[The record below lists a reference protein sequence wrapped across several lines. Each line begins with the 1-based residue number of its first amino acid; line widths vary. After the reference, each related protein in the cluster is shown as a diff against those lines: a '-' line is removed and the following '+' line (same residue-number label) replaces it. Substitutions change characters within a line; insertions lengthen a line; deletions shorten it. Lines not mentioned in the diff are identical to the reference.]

1 MIDDRSD
8 TYDETIPMLDV
19 RLVADPAAVE
29 MPRPGTE
36 LGGYRI
42 ISLLGEGGM
51 GCVYLAEHMRLGRR
65 VALKMLRPQCA
76 ANPVN
81 LERFFSEAKA
91 VNQIAHEHIIEITD
105 FVDDQASKFYIME
118 VLEGLS
124 LFELL
129 TLEGVPALGRTLRIA
144 IQMCEGLHAAHQ
156 AGVVHRD
163 LKPANIF
170 LTTRAGQRDFVKL
183 LDFGIAKLTDVP
195 DGESLHK
202 TAAGVL
208 LGTPDYMSPEQAGG
222 LATIDRRS
230 DVYSLGV
237 ILYEMV
243 TGQRPFQAK
252 SCAELLVKH
261 MSESPVSPAEV
272 TGRPH
277 HLPPALTEL
286 ILDCLAKDPA
296 GRPQT
301 MAMLSCRLTAI
312 LEGLIDVALEPV
324 PAAPA
329 AVPQS
334 TSYQSFA
341 PMASSSP
348 PIREVAPMASLAGGV
363 VTFDAGPSAAL
374 PRFLAGFVLTA
385 LVGVGGLLLWNQHT
399 QAPVDPLTA
408 AALDITPQP
417 RPDPTPTSVAAT
429 PTNVMTRAPPPD
441 VVATPA
447 VVSTPEAET
456 VAPSRRLK
464 RSRRAKSASGKSR
477 RRRSAKKKLAEKR
490 ATQVRLSIV
499 TDPPGVQVYLR
510 GDLVGVTPIVE
521 RYERSNA
528 ASTFV
533 LKRAGYETTKRTIA
547 FDGDR
552 RLDVEMQ
559 RDDPPPKKRTDP
571 AAPAAD
577 VLLDPFA
584 GG

>member
-1 MIDDRSD
+1 
-8 TYDETIPMLDV
+8 
-19 RLVADPAAVE
+19 
-29 MPRPGTE
+29 
-36 LGGYRI
+36 
-42 ISLLGEGGM
+42 
-51 GCVYLAEHMRLGRR
+51 
-65 VALKMLRPQCA
+65 
-76 ANPVN
+76 
-81 LERFFSEAKA
+81 
-91 VNQIAHEHIIEITD
+91 
-105 FVDDQASKFYIME
+105 
-118 VLEGLS
+118 
-124 LFELL
+124 
-129 TLEGVPALGRTLRIA
+129 
-144 IQMCEGLHAAHQ
+144 
-156 AGVVHRD
+156 
-163 LKPANIF
+163 
-170 LTTRAGQRDFVKL
+170 
-183 LDFGIAKLTDVP
+183 
-195 DGESLHK
+195 
-202 TAAGVL
+202 
-208 LGTPDYMSPEQAGG
+208 
-222 LATIDRRS
+222 
-230 DVYSLGV
+230 
-237 ILYEMV
+237 
-243 TGQRPFQAK
+243 
-252 SCAELLVKH
+252 
-261 MSESPVSPAEV
+261 
-272 TGRPH
+272 
-277 HLPPALTEL
+277 
-286 ILDCLAKDPA
+286 
-296 GRPQT
+296 

-348 PIREVAPMASLAGGV
+348 PLREVAPMASLAGGV